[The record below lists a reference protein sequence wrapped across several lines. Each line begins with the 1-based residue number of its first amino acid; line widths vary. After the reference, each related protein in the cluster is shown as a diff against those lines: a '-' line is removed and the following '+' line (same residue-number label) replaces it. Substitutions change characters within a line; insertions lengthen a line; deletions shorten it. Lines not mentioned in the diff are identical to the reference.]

1 MTVAPAPARI
11 VLTWVGRAGAGLAVF
26 SAVLHA
32 ASLGHM
38 AHQGGALAAALM
50 IVMIGG
56 CLYCAKHLWTR
67 AGPSDWSTVAA
78 MSLMMIALHA
88 APTSARHAHS
98 TSPALAA
105 NLAEIPT
112 MPTMPLMTLAV
123 LAAVTEAAIATIAL
137 VVTTN
142 LRNRC
147 LFEAS

>member
-1 MTVAPAPARI
+1 MTVAPAPART
-11 VLTWVGRAGAGLAVF
+11 VLAWVGRAGAGLAVF
-26 SAVLHA
+26 SAALHV
-32 ASLGHM
+32 ASLGHV

-50 IVMIGG
+50 VVMIGG

-78 MSLMMIALHA
+78 MSLAMIALHA
-88 APTSARHAHS
+88 APPTAHHVHS
-98 TSPALAA
+98 TSAALA
-105 NLAEIPT
+105 EMPT

-147 LFEAS
+147 LFQAS